1 MAGSTKF
8 QIMKDEKE
16 EKEHPEN
23 QQAEAENQETEQTSE
38 GNDGSDQNE
47 DSEPREETDDFEVKY
62 NEANDK
68 YLRLYSDF
76 ENFRRRSAKERLEL
90 VNSAGGDILKSIL
103 PVLDDFER
111 ALNAD
116 KENKDAQAIK
126 EGITLV
132 YQKLMKTLKEKGL
145 TEMKNMGET
154 FDAEREEAIAKI
166 PAPKKKLKGKV
177 VDVVEKGYYLNDK
190 ILRHAKVVVGE

>member
-1 MAGSTKF
+1 
-8 QIMKDEKE
+8 MKDEKE
-16 EKEHPEN
+16 EKEN
-23 QQAEAENQETEQTSE
+23 IQNQTSE
-38 GNDGSDQNE
+38 DSRTEQSGEEHVGSDQNE
-47 DSEPREETDDFEVKY
+47 KTEKEDETEGFEAKY
-62 NEANDK
+62 KEVNDK

-90 VNSAGGDILKSIL
+90 VNTAGADILKSIL
-103 PVLDDFER
+103 PVIDDFER

-116 KENKDAQAIK
+116 KENKDAETIK

-132 YQKLMKTLKEKGL
+132 YQKLMKSLKEKGL
-145 TEMKNMGET
+145 KEMKNMGEI

>member
-1 MAGSTKF
+1 MADSTKF

-23 QQAEAENQETEQTSE
+23 QQAEAENQETEQKSE

-47 DSEPREETDDFEVKY
+47 DPEPKEETDDFEVKY

>member
-1 MAGSTKF
+1 
-8 QIMKDEKE
+8 MKDEKE
-16 EKEHPEN
+16 TKENLEEQEKESSNNEPRNKE
-23 QQAEAENQETEQTSE
+23 EQVE
-38 GNDGSDQNE
+38 EGSDQNNGE
-47 DSEPREETDDFEVKY
+47 EKSEEKSAESKY
-62 NEANDK
+62 NELNDK
-68 YLRLYSDF
+68 YVRLYSDF
-76 ENFRRRSAKERLEL
+76 ENFRRRTAKERLEL
-90 VNSAGGDILKSIL
+90 TGSAGADILKSLL
-103 PVLDDFER
+103 PVIDDLER

-116 KENKDAQAIK
+116 KENEDAKSIK

-132 YQKLMKTLKEKGL
+132 YQKMMRTLKEKGL
-145 TEMKNMGET
+145 REMENTGEP